1 MPASYTIIPS
11 EQYVH
16 ASLSGDASFHE
27 IISLLE
33 EITADASYDPKFNY
47 LFDVRTITQYL
58 TYAETLAL
66 FEYYKTNL
74 SRKIRG
80 KIAVVIAQR
89 VQFGITRIAAT
100 IFSRKGIDVN
110 SFYTVEEAVRW
121 FNTPAGR

>member
-1 MPASYTIIPS
+1 MPASYSIISS
-11 EQYVH
+11 EHYVH
-16 ASLSGDASFHE
+16 VAISGNISFQE

-33 EITADASYDPKFNY
+33 EITEHASFDPKFHF

-58 TYAETLAL
+58 SYAETLSL
-66 FEYYKTNL
+66 FEYYKNNL
-74 SRKIRG
+74 FRKIQG

-110 SFYTVEEAVRW
+110 SFYSIEEAVRW
-121 FNTPAGR
+121 FGTPAGR